1 MTYHQTDSHFGDIIP
16 PCNFTCITI
25 LTFYSVLN
33 VVISELKGKKKK
45 AIAGCGLYKVYWL
58 LPEALN
64 TDYFMFKN
72 FKL

>member
-1 MTYHQTDSHFGDIIP
+1 MTHHQTDSHFGDILP
-16 PCNFTCITI
+16 QCSFTCIAI

-33 VVISELKGKKKK
+33 VVINELKGKKK
-45 AIAGCGLYKVYWL
+45 AIAECGLYKVSWL

-64 TDYFMFKN
+64 TDYSVFKN

>member
-1 MTYHQTDSHFGDIIP
+1 MTHHQTDSHFGDILP
-16 PCNFTCITI
+16 PCNFTCIAI

-45 AIAGCGLYKVYWL
+45 AIAGCGLEVYWL

-64 TDYFMFKN
+64 TDYFVFKN